1 MYSENKESP
10 GRAGALGPYEELSS
24 FLDTPILSQTTIQ
37 ARRGSPSAAFSEPE
51 IDHFVMAITAAEATV
66 RHTTL
71 PSNGLSCRN
80 VWMADM
86 SCIWLC
92 IGAACAGFFAGGLL
106 VLLMARLPIDKPT
119 AL

>member
-71 PSNGLSCRN
+71 HR
-80 VWMADM
+80 
-86 SCIWLC
+86 
-92 IGAACAGFFAGGLL
+92 
-106 VLLMARLPIDKPT
+106 T
-119 AL
+119 A